1 MKFSESWLREWVNPP
16 ISTQALADQLTMAGL
31 EVDSIEPAGA
41 EFTQVV
47 VGHVV
52 EIAPHPNAE
61 KLRVCTVD
69 VGGDAPVQIVCGAPN
84 VHVGMKS
91 PTALVGATLPGGL
104 KIKRAK
110 LRGVESVGM
119 LCSSRELQLADD
131 ADGLMPLPPSS
142 IPGMPLKQALKLDDR
157 VIDIDLTPN
166 RGDCLCIAGIAREVG
181 VLNRM
186 NPTSLPVVPVDAQCD
201 VTFPVEIVAPEG
213 CPRYAGRVIRGV
225 DPAAATPTWMTERL
239 RRAGIRSLGP
249 LVDVTNYVMLEL
261 GQPMHAFDLA
271 RLSGGIVV
279 RWARAGES
287 LTLLDGTRLD
297 LEPDVLI
304 IADHTGPLAMAG
316 IMGGEASGCDDGT
329 RNVFLESA
337 FFAPAAIIGK
347 ARRHGLHTESSHRFE
362 RGVDSEH
369 QVRGLERATDLLVSI
384 AGGEPGPVTV
394 VEERGQLPSHQ
405 PIRLR
410 STRVE
415 RLLGLRLEGQVVED
429 ILRRLD
435 LEVEPGVGE
444 WQVIPPSFRF
454 DISMEDDLIEEV
466 GRVHGYGALP
476 SRRPLVGLGI
486 GERTEADLAPHR
498 VKSLLVD
505 RGFHEV
511 ITYSFVSPEL
521 QAALDPDQPPIP
533 LANPISSDLSVMRTS
548 LLPGLV
554 SALQQNLARQQS
566 RLRLFETGL
575 VFRNTDDGL
584 HQTAKL
590 GALVCGDANGE
601 QWGLAAR
608 PVDFYDLKGDLQA
621 LLDIGGRRDAFAFE
635 RADHPA
641 LHPGRS
647 ARILVDG
654 GPVGWIGGLH
664 PDVERRLDLG
674 RSVYVL
680 EVDLSAVMQ
689 ARVPTFSEL
698 SRFPAIRRDLALLVD
713 ESVSSEQVLNCIRE
727 IDSDLIRDTRFFDV
741 YRGPGVDAGLKSLA
755 MGLIVQ
761 ADSRTLTD
769 EQVERLIQRVVEH
782 LGARLGATLRK

>member
-16 ISTQALADQLTMAGL
+16 ISTQELADQLTMAGL
-31 EVDSIEPAGA
+31 EVDAIEPAAA

-52 EIAPHPNAE
+52 EIAPHPNAD

-69 VGGDAPVQIVCGAPN
+69 VGADAPVQIVCGAPN

-91 PTALVGATLPGGL
+91 PTALVGAILPGGL
-104 KIKRAK
+104 KIKRAN
-110 LRGVESVGM
+110 LRGVESMGM

-131 ADGLMPLPPSS
+131 ADGLMPLPLSS
-142 IPGMPLKQALKLDDR
+142 IPGMPLKQALELDDQ
-157 VIDIDLTPN
+157 VFDVDLTPN

-181 VLNRM
+181 VLNRL
-186 NPTSLPVVPVDAQCD
+186 NPSSLPVAPVDAQCD

-225 DPAAATPTWMTERL
+225 DPTAATPTWMTERL

-287 LTLLDGTRLD
+287 LTLLDGNKLD
-297 LEPDVLI
+297 LQPDVLI
-304 IADHTGPLAMAG
+304 IADHAGPLAMAG
-316 IMGGEASGCDDGT
+316 IMGGAASGCDDTT
-329 RNVFLESA
+329 RDVFLESA

-362 RGVDSEH
+362 RGVDSEQ
-369 QVRGLERATDLLVSI
+369 QVRALERATELLVNM

-394 VEERGQLPSHQ
+394 AEVRGQLPAHQ

-410 STRVE
+410 ASRVE
-415 RLLGLRLEGQVVED
+415 RLLGFRIDDGVVGD

-435 LEVEPGVGE
+435 LAVEPGVGE
-444 WQVIPPSFRF
+444 WRVTAPSFRF

-466 GRVHGYGALP
+466 GRVYGYEAMP
-476 SRRPLVGLGI
+476 SHRPLLDLGT
-486 GERTEADLAPHR
+486 GKRTEADLPSHR

-505 RGFHEV
+505 RGFHEA
-511 ITYSFVSPEL
+511 ISYSFVSPEL

-533 LANPISSDLSVMRTS
+533 LANPISSDMSVMRTS
-548 LLPGLV
+548 MLPGLV
-554 SALQQNLARQQS
+554 AALQHNLARQQN
-566 RLRLFETGL
+566 RVRMFETGL
-575 VFRNTDDGL
+575 VFRSTNDGL
-584 HQTAKL
+584 SQTAKL
-590 GALVCGDANGE
+590 GALACGDANGE
-601 QWGLAAR
+601 QWGLDAR
-608 PVDFYDLKGDLQA
+608 PVDFYDLKGDLQV
-621 LLDIGGRRDAFAFE
+621 LLDLAGCRDAFAFE
-635 RADHPA
+635 PARHPA

-647 ARILVDG
+647 ARILFKGD
-654 GPVGWIGGLH
+654 PVGWIGALH
-664 PDVERRLDLG
+664 PNVERSLDLG
-674 RSVYVL
+674 RSVYVF
-680 EVDLSAVMQ
+680 EVDLSAVTQ
-689 ARVPTFSEL
+689 GRVPSFSEL
-698 SRFPAIRRDLALLVD
+698 SRFPAIRRDLALVVD
-713 ESVSSEQVLNCIRE
+713 ESVSSQEVLNCIRE
-727 IDSDLIRDTRFFDV
+727 IDSDLVRDARIFDV

-769 EQVERLIQRVVEH
+769 EEVERLIQRVVEH